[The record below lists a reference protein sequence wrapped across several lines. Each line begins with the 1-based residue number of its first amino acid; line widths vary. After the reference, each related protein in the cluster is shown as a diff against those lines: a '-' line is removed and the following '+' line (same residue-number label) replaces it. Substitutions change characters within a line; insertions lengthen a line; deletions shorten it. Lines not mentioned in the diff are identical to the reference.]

1 MSSLAIISIVF
12 GVFIVAVR
20 TPLIFVPE
28 ATVAIYRKLISTNTK
43 IRIMGI
49 CLVPLGLAM
58 ITIAMDSQQAAAMI
72 IVVFGWIVAFIAVV
86 LCLLFA
92 SIYKKIVEEFLD
104 AIDDSSVFRLIGI
117 IGTALGAFFIYL
129 GLFVY

>member
-28 ATVAIYRKLISTNTK
+28 ATVAIYRKLISTNIK

-86 LCLLFA
+86 LCLFFA
-92 SIYKKIVEEFLD
+92 SIYKKIVEEFLV
-104 AIDDSSVFRLIGI
+104 AIDDSSVFLLIGI